1 MRRGREGVWRDEER
15 KKKKRSMIVLFVD
28 LFSSTSTSTSSTSN
42 STKKTGGFAETE
54 RRRVTFPEIPAPVL
68 EHVCQYFYY
77 KLQYNN
83 A

>member
-1 MRRGREGVWRDEER
+1 MTLFDPLSTSSGKNQ
-15 KKKKRSMIVLFVD
+15 KKKK
-28 LFSSTSTSTSSTSN
+28 
-42 STKKTGGFAETE
+42 KKTGGFAETE

-77 KLQYNN
+77 KLQYSN

>member
-1 MRRGREGVWRDEER
+1 VIDVF
-15 KKKKRSMIVLFVD
+15 SM
-28 LFSSTSTSTSSTSN
+28 TSALQPQQQKN
-42 STKKTGGFAETE
+42 IIIFAGGFAETE
-54 RRRVTFPEIPAPVL
+54 RRRVTFPEIPSPVL

>member
-1 MRRGREGVWRDEER
+1 MR
-15 KKKKRSMIVLFVD
+15 KKGEKEKRRSSMASPLTLKPPLCF
-28 LFSSTSTSTSSTSN
+28 LFSRLLKTLKTR
-42 STKKTGGFAETE
+42 TGGFAETE

-77 KLQYNN
+77 KLQYSN

>member
-1 MRRGREGVWRDEER
+1 MREGAAGGKE
-15 KKKKRSMIVLFVD
+15 KKMEQRGDHHRWPLSTL
-28 LFSSTSTSTSSTSN
+28 TSTKTSAPSLKTQ
-42 STKKTGGFAETE
+42 KKTGGFAETE

-77 KLQYNN
+77 KLQYSN